1 MDTGY
6 SEEEWRL
13 IEDSDTEQEPLAK
26 PASKEDVKNR
36 VFEGEAKDE
45 RAAGE
50 TLKPPQK
57 ITPIASTKSNG
68 NLPGLSQKHVSAAAS
83 QNRNGKETMES
94 TIEKEATGTDEDVLA
109 ELGVTS
115 VAEADLAKQVIN
127 DAEQQTAG
135 RGGLEHSEEG
145 EEEERTCGS
154 ESDKRRIKRRLLVL
168 RKEIAAVQAGLED
181 EAAEAGTSEGLEGL
195 NEGGEDGQRDGAMEE
210 EKQGAADGKGE
221 DLLLSSPFILLFPF
235 LCMFGSTVCLV
246 TSLSLNVCILI

>member
-26 PASKEDVKNR
+26 PASKEDVKNT
-36 VFEGEAKDE
+36 VFAGAAKGE

-50 TLKPPQK
+50 KSEPPQK
-57 ITPIASTKSNG
+57 STPIASTKSNG
-68 NLPGLSQKHVSAAAS
+68 NLPGLSQKHVSAATS

-94 TIEKEATGTDEDVLA
+94 TTGKEATGTDEDVLA

-115 VAEADLAKQVIN
+115 VLEADLAKQVIN

-135 RGGLEHSEEG
+135 RAGLEQSEEG
-145 EEEERTCGS
+145 EEEERTSGS
-154 ESDKRRIKRRLLVL
+154 ELDRRRIKRRLLVL

-181 EAAEAGTSEGLEGL
+181 EAAEAGASGGVEGLD
-195 NEGGEDGQRDGAMEE
+195 EGGEDGQRDGAVEE
-210 EKQGAADGKGE
+210 GKQGAADAKGE
-221 DLLLSSPFILLFPF
+221 TFCFFPLVVLVFPF
-235 LCMFGSTVCLV
+235 LCLV
-246 TSLSLNVCILI
+246 PGHV